1 MWSVAESLVK
11 QTPYALIIALL
22 LGSQG
27 TGWAADPSKVGVVSQ
42 QEVMERSKA
51 GKRAL
56 ETLKEFSASR
66 QRIIAADDEELKS
79 LERELKAQE
88 GGLSESARR
97 ERAEQFRTKFESYQK
112 RLGDFNREVQAK
124 QKEMTD
130 EYSKKIDEAAGVVAE
145 KAGYA
150 AVLDRGSEGTLKV
163 VIYAKEGVDLTDAVV
178 KEFDRR
184 FK

>member
-1 MWSVAESLVK
+1 MWSVTGSLVK
-11 QTPYALIIALL
+11 QTPYALIIVLL
-22 LGSQG
+22 FGSQG
-27 TGWAADPSKVGVVSQ
+27 PAWAADLSKIGVISQ
-42 QEVMERSKA
+42 QEIMERSKA

-56 ETLKEFSASR
+56 DTLREFSASR
-66 QRIIAADDEELKS
+66 QRIIAADDVELKS

-88 GGLSESARR
+88 GGLSEAARR
-97 ERAEQFRTKFESYQK
+97 EKTEQFRTKFEDYQK
-112 RLGDFNREVQAK
+112 RLGDFNREIQVK

-130 EYSKKIDEAAGVVAE
+130 EYSKKIDEAAGAVAE

-163 VIYAKEGVDLTDAVV
+163 VIYAKETVDLTDAVV